1 MLPTAAAL
9 GPWDKPRSWCDPGR
23 ALGGSTVRPPWAPKR
38 VWGCAGVSRPPGGRR
53 GLRGHGTAPPRG
65 EAGGKSFPAG
75 RGPARASAPQVG
87 CVPVRGGPEPKSPR
101 AARQARGR
109 FPRPGRAAIPPPATG
124 GQQKAE
130 AKREKRLASKRP
142 PSWTWENQ
150 MQRGP
155 ATYCV
160 KNLEKLIRGLILFF
174 STQCFFNTCEHL
186 INIPPRGFTLP
197 GPGPLC
203 TLHLLSFPAEECGPQ
218 DDRLLQGF
226 PCPQDLARSHHT
238 NARSSSCL
246 VFSSMY
252 RCLLTDLGPP
262 LIEAAGRA
270 DALAPL

>member
-87 CVPVRGGPEPKSPR
+87 CVPVRRGPEPKSPR
-101 AARQARGR
+101 AARPARGR

-174 STQCFFNTCEHL
+174 STQCFFL
-186 INIPPRGFTLP
+186 TLV
-197 GPGPLC
+197 
-203 TLHLLSFPAEECGPQ
+203 S
-218 DDRLLQGF
+218 
-226 PCPQDLARSHHT
+226 
-238 NARSSSCL
+238 
-246 VFSSMY
+246 
-252 RCLLTDLGPP
+252 
-262 LIEAAGRA
+262 I
-270 DALAPL
+270 